1 MCVKPESSRAMRE
14 RLEGF
19 EGRQECVKV
28 GKLSLRTIKLANPR
42 VRPLFALYVFET
54 RMAGDLASL

>member
-14 RLEGF
+14 RLEGL

-28 GKLSLRTIKLANPR
+28 GKLSLRTIKASEHE
-42 VRPLFALYVFET
+42 VHPLFALHF
-54 RMAGDLASL
+54 L